1 MSLELNITIFWLGL
15 LIVLLLIEAA
25 TMGLTTIWFAGGALV
40 TFFAALF
47 RVPIAVQI
55 VLFIAVSLALL
66 IFTRPA
72 AVRFMNQK
80 TEKTNVYSLLG
91 EKGMVTET
99 IENLKGTGRVKI
111 NGVDWTARTRE
122 DGCVI
127 PVDTVVAIQEVQG
140 VKLIVE
146 HCVDEKKE
154 G

>member
-15 LIVLLLIEAA
+15 LVVLLLIEAA

-40 TFFAALF
+40 SFLAALF
-47 RVPIAVQI
+47 QIPLPIQI
-55 VLFIAVSLALL
+55 VLFIAVSLLLL

-99 IENLKGTGRVKI
+99 IENLKGTGRVKVK
-111 NGVDWTARTRE
+111 GVDWTARTKE
-122 DGCVI
+122 DGRVI
-127 PVDTVVAIQEVQG
+127 PADTVVAIQEVQG
-140 VKLIVE
+140 VKLIVDR
-146 HCVDEKKE
+146 CADEKTE

>member
-15 LIVLLLIEAA
+15 LVVLLLIEAA

-40 TFFAALF
+40 SFLAALF
-47 RVPIAVQI
+47 QIPLPVQI
-55 VLFIAVSLALL
+55 VLFIAVSLLLL

-99 IENLKGTGRVKI
+99 IENLKGTGRVKVK
-111 NGVDWTARTRE
+111 GVDWTARTKE
-122 DGCVI
+122 DGRVI
-127 PVDTVVAIQEVQG
+127 PADTIVAIQEVQG
-140 VKLIVE
+140 VKLIVDR
-146 HCVDEKKE
+146 CADEKTE
-154 G
+154 D

>member
-15 LIVLLLIEAA
+15 LVVLLLIEAA

-40 TFFAALF
+40 SFLAALF
-47 RVPIAVQI
+47 QIPLPVQI
-55 VLFIAVSLALL
+55 VLFIAVSLLLL

-99 IENLKGTGRVKI
+99 IENLKGTGRVKVK
-111 NGVDWTARTRE
+111 GVDWTARTKE
-122 DGCVI
+122 DGRVI
-127 PVDTVVAIQEVQG
+127 PADTIVAIQEVQG
-140 VKLIVE
+140 VKLIVDR
-146 HCVDEKKE
+146 CGDEKTE
-154 G
+154 D